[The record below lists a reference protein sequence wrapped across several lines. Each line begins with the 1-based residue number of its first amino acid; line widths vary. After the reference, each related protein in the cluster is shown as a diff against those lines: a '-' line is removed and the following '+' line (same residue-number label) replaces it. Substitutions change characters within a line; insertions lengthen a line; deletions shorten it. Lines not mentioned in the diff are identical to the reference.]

1 MEDYYKILEVTPKA
15 SSTDIKAAYR
25 SLCQEYHPD
34 KLPIGTPEKARKH
47 IEERFKQVNE
57 AYSVISNPEMRQ
69 AYDLKCSQGVFSSDN
84 QDSTTCQSSVIF
96 EPEKLRQVAERLE
109 ALKKNIELEY
119 KETQVEAD
127 RFVKQQIKGM
137 GYKEE
142 DLEGNTVIGK
152 IGISIFTLCLFFI
165 GIGWMASGTMLLGI
179 AWAGFWLLSF
189 LKVISSPTLSIK
201 TAQKI
206 QLIKKKASEKKL
218 KAQQKQ
224 QKELDEMKQY
234 QQGRVNFFKSIP
246 IFMLSEDY
254 IANLTDEDQLYL
266 LQSLNERNDAA
277 DLGQNVQAVAQVAI
291 GVGLL
296 AVLFGVG

>member
-1 MEDYYKILEVTPKA
+1 MEDYYKILEVTQQA
-15 SSTDIKAAYR
+15 SSAEIKAAYR

-47 IEERFKQVNE
+47 IEESFKQVSE

-69 AYDLKCSQGVFSSDN
+69 SYDLKCSQGVYSSDN
-84 QDSTTCQSSVIF
+84 QDSITRQSSVIF
-96 EPEKLRQVAERLE
+96 EPEKLRQVTERLE
-109 ALKKNIELEY
+109 VLKKNIELEY

-142 DLEGNTVIGK
+142 DLEGKTVIGK

-165 GIGWMASGTMLLGI
+165 GIGWMASGTILFGI
-179 AWAGFWLLSF
+179 AWAGFWLLAF

-206 QLIKKKASEKKL
+206 QSIKEKANEKKL
-218 KAQQKQ
+218 KAQQK
-224 QKELDEMKQY
+224 L
-234 QQGRVNFFKSIP
+234 
-246 IFMLSEDY
+246 
-254 IANLTDEDQLYL
+254 
-266 LQSLNERNDAA
+266 
-277 DLGQNVQAVAQVAI
+277 
-291 GVGLL
+291 
-296 AVLFGVG
+296 